1 MLPYNASQ
9 LKAETKYS
17 VSRGMQTAIL
27 SQNLK
32 FRITYKGTQNYM
44 GNVVNNKL
52 TPWNRVL
59 LEKLTV
65 LQLVKKSL
73 AFD

>member
-17 VSRGMQTAIL
+17 ISCGMQTAIL

-32 FRITYKGTQNYM
+32 IQITYEGTQNYIR
-44 GNVVNNKL
+44 NVLNNKL
-52 TPWNRVL
+52 TPCSRVL
-59 LEKLTV
+59 PEKLTV
-65 LQLVKKSL
+65 PQLVKKPL
-73 AFD
+73 VFD